1 LEISIP
7 WRVQKASYLVFQYAK
22 SLLSALLF
30 ILKKGESIS
39 FYPNYHQA
47 TTGATIAIA
56 CIANQLADKHKVDSY
71 VTRQSGFSKQFS
83 IHVRQ
88 RFNAKQLSGRIVFVD
103 MEQEN
108 KAVEALLAAGKIVIL
123 TCHALPEHLHAV
135 PQDKVIRNL
144 DMVTYIHF
152 VSEAQR
158 KEFIQ
163 HYPQLCIEEKS
174 FYIPNYTRQSEK
186 CLFSGNVGVI
196 GYLSRPDKN
205 AIKAIELGQQSK
217 AKSIQCWGSEE
228 IHGLEPNHEFDK
240 LHINGWSHSV
250 PKMHDSFDVLISTSK
265 FETFGLVVAEA
276 LSAGIPCVVSDI
288 PPFRSLY
295 ADCVGVAILTGDR
308 EKDVKTIN
316 EFIQNAPQLK
326 QPIIDFWNKNFS
338 SEIIKQ
344 MWLEQIETILSK
356 ES

>member
-1 LEISIP
+1 MDIHIP
-7 WRVQKASYLVFQYAK
+7 WRVQKAAYLVFQYTK
-22 SLLSALLF
+22 SLFSSLF
-30 ILKKGESIS
+30 SIPKKGENIS

-56 CIANQLADKHKVDSY
+56 CIANQLADKHKVDGY

-103 MEQEN
+103 LEHEN
-108 KAVEALLAAGKIVIL
+108 RVIEALLADGKIVIL
-123 TCHALPEHLHAV
+123 TCHALPEYLHAV
-135 PQDKVIRNL
+135 PQDKLIRNL
-144 DMVTYIHF
+144 DLVTYIHF

-158 KEFIQ
+158 QEFIQ
-163 HYPQLCIEEKS
+163 HYPQLCIKEKS
-174 FYIPNYTRQSEK
+174 FYIPNYTRESKK
-186 CLFSGNVGVI
+186 CLFTGNVGII

-205 AIKAIELGQQSK
+205 AIEAIELGQQSK

-228 IHGLEPNHEFDK
+228 IHGLSSNHDFSK
-240 LHINGWSHSV
+240 LCINGWSHSV
-250 PKMHDSFDVLISTSK
+250 PQMHDTFDVLLSSSK

-276 LSAGIPCVVSDI
+276 LSAGIPCILSDI

-295 ADCVGVAILTGDR
+295 ADCEGVAILTGDR
-308 EKDVKTIN
+308 EKDVETIN
-316 EFIQNAPQLK
+316 EFIQNAPQFK
-326 QPIIDFWNKNFS
+326 QPIIDFWNKRFS
-338 SEIIKQ
+338 SKMIKK
-344 MWLEQIETILSK
+344 MWLEKIATILSK